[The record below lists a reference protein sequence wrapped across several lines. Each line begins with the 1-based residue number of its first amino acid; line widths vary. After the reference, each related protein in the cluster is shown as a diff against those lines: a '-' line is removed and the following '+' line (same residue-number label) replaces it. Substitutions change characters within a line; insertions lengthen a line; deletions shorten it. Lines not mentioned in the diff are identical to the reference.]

1 MPNFHNS
8 IALDELDLAI
18 LRQVQ
23 VDCSISNSE
32 LARRICLSQPATH
45 TRLKRLREAG
55 IIRQSVSLLD
65 RAKLGMNLSCFIQIQ
80 LNAHDPAVFEN
91 FQQFIK
97 QMPEVLECHY
107 LTGASDYLLKVVLT
121 DQEHLGRFVREQ
133 LAALQNVRQ
142 ITTSV
147 VMFEVKSTTV
157 LPLPNVKLS

>member
-1 MPNFHNS
+1 MNNFSNH

-65 RAKLGMNLSCFIQIQ
+65 RSKLGMNLNCFIQIQ
-80 LNAHDPAVFEN
+80 LNAHDADTFDT
-91 FQQFIK
+91 FQQSIR
-97 QMPEVLECHY
+97 QMPEVLECHH
-107 LTGASDYLLKVVLT
+107 LTGVYDYLLKVVLI
-121 DQEHLGRFVREQ
+121 DQEHLGRFVRKQ
-133 LAALQNVRQ
+133 LAGLQHVRQ

-147 VMFEVKSTTV
+147 VLFEVKATTA
-157 LPLPNVKLS
+157 LPLPNP